1 MHSKR
6 QMLYSANEIMCNTL
20 KVKICLN
27 IKLEM
32 CLHGMMISYLTGYIM
47 ERKVNTFQ
55 MFLRGKQINFV
66 LLIVFSPIVYRIL
79 DILYLVL

>member
-1 MHSKR
+1 MHRKR

-32 CLHGMMISYLTGYIM
+32 CIHGMMISYLTGYIM
-47 ERKVNTFQ
+47 ERKKNTFQ
-55 MFLRGKQINFV
+55 IFLRGKQNNIV
-66 LLIVFSPIVYRIL
+66 LLIVCLTYSISYNIYIL
-79 DILYLVL
+79 